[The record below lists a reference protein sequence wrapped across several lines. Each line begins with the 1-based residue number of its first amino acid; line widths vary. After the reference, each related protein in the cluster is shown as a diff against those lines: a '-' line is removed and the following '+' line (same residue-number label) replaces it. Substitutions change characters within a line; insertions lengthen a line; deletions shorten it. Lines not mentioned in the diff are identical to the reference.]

1 MRAKGF
7 SLIELI
13 IVMAVMAVINMIMYP
28 NFTSL
33 QRSAKEVSAK
43 STARSVMVA
52 LEQYYFLNQSYPV
65 ASNGSIHGLLSDLF
79 RAGLIDRIPNNPFTG
94 QEYSDTDSSGKL
106 VYRFVT
112 LDTYQIQLYGSTNES
127 VIFEYP

>member
-79 RAGLIDRIPNNPFTG
+79 RAGLIDTIPNNPFTG